1 MKWEKNTVTLV
12 GDPSLVHSKI
22 SLKAMLK
29 TVRKEKQ
36 GFWVKINEMEKT
48 QNGAAQLK
56 HEVPA
61 YLQSIV
67 QQHDRVFT
75 VPVGLPPVRGNEHAI
90 NLKEGSNP
98 VGTRPYRYPQS
109 QKDEIERLI
118 QDMLKAGIIK
128 PSKCPYSS
136 PVLLVKKKMGHG
148 VFVLTIGL

>member
-1 MKWEKNTVTLV
+1 
-12 GDPSLVHSKI
+12 
-22 SLKAMLK
+22 
-29 TVRKEKQ
+29 
-36 GFWVKINEMEKT
+36 MEKT

-56 HEVPA
+56 LEVPA

-67 QQHDRVFT
+67 QQHDGVFT
-75 VPVGLPPVRGNEHAI
+75 EPAGLPPVRGNEHAF

-148 VFVLTIGL
+148 IFVLTIGL